1 MHMLTYAL
9 VLILSY
15 ILGSIPFGLLIVKL
29 TTGKDIRAVASGRT
43 GGTNAMRAAG
53 PIAGV
58 TTALL
63 DTLKGAGA
71 VWLASAIVPGTI
83 WLKVFAPM
91 MAILG
96 HNYSIFLT
104 ERDERGRLRLRGGAG
119 GTAAVGGA
127 AGIWLPSLL
136 FILPIAVIML
146 FVVGYASVATMSA
159 ALVVAVVFAVRAW
172 KFGQPWQFVAYG
184 LIAEALLIWTLRPN
198 IKRLIQGKER
208 IIGLRARKETP
219 RPEPPVNNSSG
230 AGSSYSSP
238 SSSSPS
244 SSS

>member
-9 VLILSY
+9 VLILAY

-29 TTGKDIRAVASGRT
+29 FTGKDIRAVASGRT

-53 PIAGV
+53 PVAGFA
-58 TTALL
+58 TAIM

-71 VWLASAIVPGTI
+71 VWLASALVPGTI

-119 GTAAVGGA
+119 GAPTVGGA

-136 FILPIAVIML
+136 ILLPVGAVLL
-146 FVVGYASVATMSA
+146 FVVGYASVTTMGV
-159 ALVVAVVFAVRAW
+159 ALTCAIVFAVRAW
-172 KFGQPWQFVAYG
+172 ALGEPWQFAVYG

-198 IKRLIQGKER
+198 IKRLLQGKER
-208 IIGLRARKETP
+208 LVGLRARKKKP
-219 RPEPPVNNSSG
+219 NSQPPVKGQSG
-230 AGSSYSSP
+230 AGNPY
-238 SSSSPS
+238 SSSSS
-244 SSS
+244 SS

>member
-9 VLILSY
+9 VLILAY

-29 TTGKDIRAVASGRT
+29 TTGKDIRFVASGRT

-53 PIAGV
+53 ILAFLG
-58 TTALL
+58 TAVF
-63 DTLKGAGA
+63 DVLKGAGA
-71 VWLASAIVPGTI
+71 VWLASALVPGTV

-119 GTAAVGGA
+119 GAPTVGGA

-136 FILPIAVIML
+136 IVLPVAGILLFI
-146 FVVGYASVATMSA
+146 VGYASVTTIGIALIVTATFA
-159 ALVVAVVFAVRAW
+159 ARAW
-172 KFGQPWQFVAYG
+172 LFGQPWQFVVYG
-184 LIAEALLIWTLRPN
+184 LIAEAMLLWSLRPN
-198 IKRLIQGKER
+198 IKRLIEGKER
-208 IIGLRARKETP
+208 VVGLRARRKNA
-219 RPEPPVNNSSG
+219 PPKLPVSG
-230 AGSSYSSP
+230 TTQPKKNY
-238 SSSSPS
+238 SSSSS

>member
-1 MHMLTYAL
+1 MHLLTYAL

-15 ILGSIPFGLLIVKL
+15 ILGSIPFGLIIVKL

-53 PIAGV
+53 PIAGFG
-58 TTALL
+58 TAIM

-71 VWLASAIVPGTI
+71 VWLASALVPGTI
-83 WLKVFAPM
+83 WLKVFAPV

-119 GTAAVGGA
+119 GAPTVGGA
-127 AGIWLPSLL
+127 AGIWLPSFL
-136 FILPIAVIML
+136 FVLPLAGILL
-146 FVVGYASVATMSA
+146 FVVGYASLTTMGA
-159 ALVVAVVFAVRAW
+159 ALTIAVIFAVRAW
-172 KFGQPWQFVAYG
+172 KFGQPWQFVLYG

-198 IKRLIQGKER
+198 IKRLIEGKER
-208 IIGLRARKETP
+208 LVGLRARKKKP
-219 RPEPPVNNSSG
+219 RSQPPLQNSSKPG
-230 AGSSYSSP
+230 KPY
-238 SSSSPS
+238 SSSSS
-244 SSS
+244 S

>member
-29 TTGKDIRAVASGRT
+29 GTGKDIRAVASGRT

-53 PIAGV
+53 LWAGLG
-58 TTALL
+58 TAVM

-71 VWLASAIVPGTI
+71 VWLASALVPGTV
-83 WLKVFAPM
+83 WLKVFAPL
-91 MAILG
+91 MAVLG

-119 GTAAVGGA
+119 GAPTVGGA
-127 AGIWLPSLL
+127 AGIWFPSLL
-136 FILPIAVIML
+136 INLPVACVLLFI
-146 FVVGYASVATMSA
+146 VGYASVTTMGI
-159 ALVVAVVFAVRAW
+159 ALVITVIFAVRAW
-172 KFGQPWQFVAYG
+172 IMGQPWQFVAYG
-184 LIAEALLIWTLRPN
+184 LIAEAFLLWTLRPN
-198 IKRLIQGKER
+198 IKRLIEGKER
-208 IIGLRARKETP
+208 VVGLRARKKKP
-219 RPEPPVNNSSG
+219 KAQPPVQGPSN
-230 AGSSYSSP
+230 AGTSY

-244 SSS
+244 S

>member
-15 ILGSIPFGLLIVKL
+15 ILGSIPFGLIIVKL

-53 PIAGV
+53 PIAGLG
-58 TTALL
+58 TAVM

-71 VWLASAIVPGTI
+71 VWLASALVPGTI
-83 WLKVFAPM
+83 WLKVFAPI

-119 GTAAVGGA
+119 GAPTVGGA
-127 AGIWLPSLL
+127 AAIWLPVLL
-136 FILPIAVIML
+136 IVLPVGAIML
-146 FVVGYASVATMSA
+146 FVIGYASVTTMSA
-159 ALVVAVVFAVRAW
+159 ALVCAIVFAVRAW
-172 KFGQPWQFVAYG
+172 KFGQPWQFILYG
-184 LIAEALLIWTLRPN
+184 LIAEALAIWTLRPN
-198 IKRLIQGKER
+198 IKRLIEGKER
-208 IIGLRARKETP
+208 VVGLRARKKKP
-219 RPEPPVNNSSG
+219 KSQPPVQTPGG

-238 SSSSPS
+238 SSSSS
-244 SSS
+244 S